1 MLNKEYIIEIS
12 PAAEKDLL
20 DLKIK
25 LKNFNDLVNTIDEL
39 SLNPRPYG
47 IRKIKGFDHTYR
59 IRFLSYRVI
68 YDIYDKDKKIIILRI
83 VKRDE
88 STYRLK

>member
-1 MLNKEYIIEIS
+1 MKEYIIEIS
-12 PAAEKDLL
+12 PAAEKDLR

-25 LKNFNDLVNTIDEL
+25 LKNFGDLIDIIDEL

-47 IRKIKGFDHTYR
+47 IRKIKGFDQTYR
-59 IRFLSYRVI
+59 IRFLSFRII
-68 YDIYDKDKKIIILRI
+68 YDIFDRDKKIIILRI

-88 STYRLK
+88 STYKFK